1 MDSDNKKRGFSDKSV
16 MTIRLLVGCYLLY
29 IDHSVVGNLGNY
41 EGAQKIILIACL
53 LLFLVVGILLIF
65 ISVRFLWND
74 WKQSREQIKEDERER
89 ESSVVN
95 RSITENASILKDAEN
110 TEETEEKTEEVT
122 GQ

>member
-41 EGAQKIILIACL
+41 EGTQKIILIACL

-74 WKQSREQIKEDERER
+74 WKQSREQIKEEERER

>member
-1 MDSDNKKRGFSDKSV
+1 MDSDNRKRGFSDKSV

-74 WKQSREQIKEDERER
+74 WKQSREQIKEEERER

-110 TEETEEKTEEVT
+110 TEETEEKAEEVT

>member
-74 WKQSREQIKEDERER
+74 WKQSSEQIKEEERER

>member
-41 EGAQKIILIACL
+41 EGTQPSIGKVTYRQ
-53 LLFLVVGILLIF
+53 LVVGILLIF

-74 WKQSREQIKEDERER
+74 WKQSREQIKEEERER

>member
-74 WKQSREQIKEDERER
+74 WKQSREQIKEEERER

>member
-41 EGAQKIILIACL
+41 EGAQKIILIVCL

-74 WKQSREQIKEDERER
+74 WKQSREQIKEEERER

>member
-29 IDHSVVGNLGNY
+29 IDHSVVENLGNY

-74 WKQSREQIKEDERER
+74 WKQSREQIKEEERER

>member
-1 MDSDNKKRGFSDKSV
+1 MDSDNRKRGFSDKSV
-16 MTIRLLVGCYLLY
+16 MPIRLLVGCYLLY

-74 WKQSREQIKEDERER
+74 WKQSREQIKEEERER

>member
-53 LLFLVVGILLIF
+53 LLFLVIGLIF

-74 WKQSREQIKEDERER
+74 WKQSREQIKEEERER

>member
-74 WKQSREQIKEDERER
+74 WKLSREQIKEEERER